1 MSDPALVLQC
11 SVAAFSA
18 SLRLCS
24 LGPLLFSAWV
34 VIRHLRPS
42 VIWDRPRWQWLAW
55 QFLEHEHS
63 FPSLLKT
70 PLVTPALTACLPFT
84 ICITQML
91 GARKGYRGKNWQRH
105 LGRDGRDT
113 VTHLTP
119 CSGHSA
125 PAACQLYPTIPRCS
139 HRQTVFTRTAQAK
152 NSDNF
157 AFVTQPSLKKN

>member
-1 MSDPALVLQC
+1 MSTP
-11 SVAAFSA
+11 
-18 SLRLCS
+18 
-24 LGPLLFSAWV
+24 
-34 VIRHLRPS
+34 
-42 VIWDRPRWQWLAW
+42 
-55 QFLEHEHS
+55 S

-84 ICITQML
+84 IRITQML

-125 PAACQLYPTIPRCS
+125 PAACQLHPTIPRCS
-139 HRQTVFTRTAQAK
+139 HRQTVFTRTAQVK

-157 AFVTQPSLKKN
+157 AFVTQASLKKINLFLYKICGYTWDASGLLQSAGSILLLGGLF